1 MNGKNTSVSNM
12 NENKS
17 TTLYGTL
24 LIPVRVGSR
33 AVILQGGS
41 FIHTSTV
48 VAIHSVKA
56 DEICFE
62 TRNTIYHVLLDPVDQ
77 PVDYRPAVGVA
88 A

>member
-1 MNGKNTSVSNM
+1 VNGKNMS
-12 NENKS
+12 EKKS

-24 LIPVRVGSR
+24 LFPLRVGSR

-48 VAIHSVKA
+48 VAVHRVEV
-56 DEICFE
+56 DNICFE
-62 TRNTIYHVLLDPVDQ
+62 TQNTIYHLLLDPAAQ
-77 PVDYRPAVGVA
+77 PADCRPAVSMA